1 MKERKINMRKLVYVV
16 GSQETTSYEK
26 ARELQPTGKL
36 QTKFKEIEE
45 EIDPKRREKIKQ
57 YIAKRNVEKLLNM
70 I

>member
-1 MKERKINMRKLVYVV
+1 MRKLVYVV